1 MRVQDSGQGELRP
14 RSDVSLQEFFGRGE
28 VFVRQLIAENDRL
41 RSELHASFPDR
52 QNLPEPHSTSVI
64 EALIARVAE
73 LEAAAAQTPPATP
86 ATTQPSPA
94 TAAPATA
101 AAPAGPA
108 VEPGPSPQADDPP
121 ELQRRVDQ
129 LEHENYHL
137 ASMYVAGLQFHS
149 ARTLPEVLQTI
160 TEILLN
166 FVGIGSFTL
175 FVLDEERQVLFA
187 LAREGGDLEAC
198 SEIPVHD
205 PGAASPAAAAPAPP
219 TGAANGATTPTAGP
233 VSGLGPIAAMIQ
245 RARPWTRGDPAYAD
259 ENAIMY
265 LPLVSNRRLVAVLR
279 LESFLAQKPGFDDND
294 FSLLSMISEHAGIA
308 IETAWIRAH
317 AKAVALQRQAVEHLV
332 VA

>member
-1 MRVQDSGQGELRP
+1 VISTPNFAAVSSAANDSLPQRVE
-14 RSDVSLQEFFGRGE
+14 
-28 VFVRQLIAENDRL
+28 
-41 RSELHASFPDR
+41 
-52 QNLPEPHSTSVI
+52 
-64 EALIARVAE
+64 
-73 LEAAAAQTPPATP
+73 
-86 ATTQPSPA
+86 
-94 TAAPATA
+94 
-101 AAPAGPA
+101 
-108 VEPGPSPQADDPP
+108 
-121 ELQRRVDQ
+121 Q

-166 FVGIGSFTL
+166 FVGIGAFTL
-175 FVLDEERQVLFA
+175 FVVDEERQVLFA

-198 SEIPVHD
+198 AEVGVNDSGASV
-205 PGAASPAAAAPAPP
+205 GAAGPAGPAGAGSGPIGGSGP
-219 TGAANGATTPTAGP
+219 TGGAT
-233 VSGLGPIAAMIQ
+233 GPIAAMIQ

-259 ENAIMY
+259 DNAIMY

-317 AKAVALQRQAVEHLV
+317 AKAVALQRQAVEQLV
-332 VA
+332 GA

>member
-1 MRVQDSGQGELRP
+1 MQDSGQGDLRP
-14 RSDVSLQEFFGRGE
+14 RSDASLQEFFGRGE
-28 VFVRQLIAENDRL
+28 VFVRQLIAENERL
-41 RSELHASFPDR
+41 RGELHGQRDD
-52 QNLPEPHSTSVI
+52 LPEPTPASLI
-64 EALIARVAE
+64 ESLMARVAE
-73 LEAAAAQTPPATP
+73 LERDVAHAREAPA
-86 ATTQPSPA
+86 SGE
-94 TAAPATA
+94 AAPDHVDHHADHHPGRDEPDA
-101 AAPAGPA
+101 
-108 VEPGPSPQADDPP
+108 EPGLA
-121 ELQRRVDQ
+121 RRVEQ

-166 FVGIGSFTL
+166 FVGIGAFTL
-175 FVLDEERQVLFA
+175 FVLDEERQMLFA
-187 LAREGGDLEAC
+187 LAREGGDIEAC
-198 SEIPVHD
+198 GEVAVSEG
-205 PGAASPAAAAPAPP
+205 GA
-219 TGAANGATTPTAGP
+219 
-233 VSGLGPIAAMIQ
+233 IAAMIQ

-259 ENAIMY
+259 DSAIMY

-332 VA
+332 GA

>member
-1 MRVQDSGQGELRP
+1 MQDSGEGDLRP

-28 VFVRQLIAENDRL
+28 VFVRQLIAENERL
-41 RSELHASFPDR
+41 RGELHGQRDDDSEPSPAS
-52 QNLPEPHSTSVI
+52 LI
-64 EALIARVAE
+64 ESLMARVAE
-73 LEAAAAQTPPATP
+73 LEREREV
-86 ATTQPSPA
+86 
-94 TAAPATA
+94 APVRPEPTA
-101 AAPAGPA
+101 AADLPRSSSASMTLASATVLPD
-108 VEPGPSPQADDPP
+108 ADDPP
-121 ELQRRVDQ
+121 GLAQRVDQ

-166 FVGIGSFTL
+166 FVGIGAFTL
-175 FVLDEERQVLFA
+175 FVIDEERQMLFA
-187 LAREGGDLEAC
+187 LAREGGDIEAC
-198 SEIPVHD
+198 GEVAV
-205 PGAASPAAAAPAPP
+205 GE
-219 TGAANGATTPTAGP
+219 G
-233 VSGLGPIAAMIQ
+233 GPIAAMIQ

-259 ENAIMY
+259 DSAIMY

-294 FSLLSMISEHAGIA
+294 FSLLSMISEHAGIS

-332 VA
+332 GA

>member
-1 MRVQDSGQGELRP
+1 MRVQDSGQGERRP
-14 RSDVSLQEFFGRGE
+14 RSYASLAEFFGRGE
-28 VFVRQLIAENDRL
+28 FFVRQLIAENERL
-41 RSELHASFPDR
+41 RGELNGEHERSEPGTVSVLEQLMARVGELERELDAAQEREVSDASTFPAAASFTPGVNAAND
-52 QNLPEPHSTSVI
+52 LPQ
-64 EALIARVAE
+64 RVE
-73 LEAAAAQTPPATP
+73 
-86 ATTQPSPA
+86 
-94 TAAPATA
+94 
-101 AAPAGPA
+101 
-108 VEPGPSPQADDPP
+108 
-121 ELQRRVDQ
+121 Q

-166 FVGIGSFTL
+166 FVGIGAFTL

-187 LAREGGDLEAC
+187 LAREGGDLEAVP
-198 SEIPVHD
+198 EVGVNDGGPVG
-205 PGAASPAAAAPAPP
+205 GAGSPASAH
-219 TGAANGATTPTAGP
+219 GGGTAGQAGP
-233 VSGLGPIAAMIQ
+233 GGPGGLSGPGGPISAMIQ

-259 ENAIMY
+259 DNAIMY

-317 AKAVALQRQAVEHLV
+317 AKAVALQRQAVEQLV
-332 VA
+332 GA